1 MTEKLNTLAPFKS
14 DYLVLKFMSFS
25 KCISYIFVD
34 STDKTIENEFNQ
46 VCWSISVSPEFRKL
60 KQEDPKAGQP
70 G

>member
-1 MTEKLNTLAPFKS
+1 M
-14 DYLVLKFMSFS
+14 LKFMSFP

-46 VCWSISVSPEFRKL
+46 VYWSISVSPEFRKL
-60 KQEDPKAGQP
+60 KQEDLKADQP